1 MWVPA
6 VGPEEQQPVKQRVDV
21 RRVGLPLGKDPED
34 SALLLIDSNN
44 IRDRFFKDV

>member
-6 VGPEEQQPVKQRVDV
+6 VGPEEQQPVEQRVDV
-21 RRVGLPLGKDPED
+21 RHVVLPLGKDPED

-44 IRDRFFKDV
+44 NRDQLFKDV